1 MHNFILKI
9 IFILI
14 ILVADYQAQ
23 QFGRGLI
30 LDSGQDD
37 EVIVSA
43 SLMRGDFDEL
53 PINFSLKKYSP
64 TPGYQGAYSTCAGW
78 ACAYSARTI
87 LNAIKNKYINP
98 LIDRNAFSPSFIYNQ
113 IRKDSTCNNG
123 VSLKDALELM
133 KVQGVLFLND
143 FSYECERQIESQ
155 DKYRAGQNKILEYK
169 EIFNRYSTNK
179 ILVTKKSIIE
189 YRPVVVAMNIPR
201 SFERCFD
208 VWEPAKEDINLET
221 NGHALVIISYDDTLY
236 GGAFEIINSWGT
248 DWGNGGYTW
257 ITYKD
262 FEIFAYNAF
271 EIIDDIKDEA
281 SEYDLSGILNFR
293 LEDGTPIELKN
304 NNKIFQTVNSFPS
317 GTKFNVHLSNNQP
330 AYVYAFGS
338 DLKRKNTMI
347 FPQRDNIS
355 PLLAYKRNNIALP
368 NEHSNLILDNN
379 RGKSYFCFIYSN
391 KSIDI
396 KTALKK
402 IEKSSGDFIK
412 IVFAYFKNDMVEV
425 FDPTILNGSRI
436 IFETKSEGK
445 SMIIIIVEIDHI

>member
-1 MHNFILKI
+1 MHNIIFKF
-9 IFILI
+9 IFILS

-30 LDSGQDD
+30 LDPGQNDRI
-37 EVIVSA
+37 IVSA
-43 SLMRGDFDEL
+43 PLMRGDFDEL
-53 PINFSLKKYSP
+53 PPNFSLKKYCP

-87 LNAIKNKYINP
+87 LNAIKYKYIKP
-98 LIDRNAFSPSFIYNQ
+98 LIDLNAFSPSFIYNQ
-113 IRKDSTCNNG
+113 IRKDSTCNGG
-123 VSLKDALELM
+123 VALIDALELM
-133 KVQGVLFLND
+133 KVQGVLPLND
-143 FSYECERQIESQ
+143 FGYECDRRIESQ
-155 DKYRAGQNKILEYK
+155 DKYRAAQNKILEYK
-169 EIFNRYSTNK
+169 EIFNRNSANK
-179 ILVTKKSIIE
+179 ILVTKKSISE
-189 YRPVVVAMNIPR
+189 YRPVVVAMNVPR
-201 SFERCFD
+201 SFEQCFD
-208 VWEPAKEDINLET
+208 VWKPVKEDINSLT
-221 NGHALVIISYDDTLY
+221 NGHALVAISYDDTLY

-248 DWGNGGYTW
+248 DWGNEGYTW

-293 LEDGTPIELKN
+293 LEDCTPIELKN

-412 IVFAYFKNDMVEV
+412 RVFAYFKNDMVEV